1 MGSCRQCQ
9 QKHNTLLH
17 SSNDDVTA
25 NLSTDE
31 QVEPNESVAAFSRQM
46 SKHVLLSTALIEVF
60 NPINKQVEKVRA
72 LLDCGSQSSFI
83 TKSLQRRMSLRTCPM
98 QALNVIGI
106 GNNSSNTVY
115 ESCLTQIKSLNS
127 NYSVTLSCL
136 VLNELTG
143 RLPKTPVDIQA
154 LKIPNSL
161 TLADPEFY
169 KPAPIEVLI
178 GADIFWDI
186 LNSEQLSLGPNNPK
200 LQNSKFGWIIA
211 GPINNYF
218 SKETIHCNHSRIA
231 NPTSNEIHKMLTK
244 FWELEELPQKTVRS
258 QNDIA
263 CEKYFLN
270 TTTRLESGRFCVKLP
285 LKDSPDCLGDSYSQ
299 AKKRFLNL
307 EQRFRRNKE
316 LESKYVEFIREY
328 ADMGH
333 LSESP
338 TLIPNP
344 SYFLCHHAVIKENSE
359 STKLRVVFDG
369 SAPTTSGSSVNG
381 ILMVGPNIQDS
392 LFSILVRARQHK
404 FILTGDIA
412 KMYRQ
417 VQIESSDQNLQLI
430 LWREDESQPIKT
442 LRLSTVTYGTA
453 SASYLSTRCLWQ
465 VGQECGDE
473 IIKNIIQHDF
483 YVDDLITGCDD
494 EDQLKYIQN
503 SVSNALNS
511 ACFPLRKYKTNS
523 KNLFQNLHEINTEHL
538 TISESSSTLGLCWD
552 PSKDAFSFPIEIPL
566 LSDKITK
573 RLILSSSFRIFDP
586 LGLLSPCIIQPK
598 ILH

>member
-31 QVEPNESVAAFSRQM
+31 QVEPNESVASFSRQM

-218 SKETIHCNHSRIA
+218 SKETIHCNHARIA
-231 NPTSNEIHKMLTK
+231 NPTSDEIHKMLTK

-258 QNDIA
+258 QNDFA
-263 CEKYFLN
+263 SEKHFLN

-307 EQRFRRNKE
+307 EKRFRRNKE
-316 LESKYVEFIREY
+316 LKSKYVEFIREY

-369 SAPTTSGSSVNG
+369 SAPTTSGFSVND
-381 ILMVGPNIQDS
+381 ILMVTSPKCT
-392 LFSILVRARQHK
+392 VRFKLR
-404 FILTGDIA
+404 
-412 KMYRQ
+412 
-417 VQIESSDQNLQLI
+417 VQIKTCSSYYG
-430 LWREDESQPIKT
+430 EKMS
-442 LRLSTVTYGTA
+442 LS
-453 SASYLSTRCLWQ
+453 LSKL
-465 VGQECGDE
+465 
-473 IIKNIIQHDF
+473 
-483 YVDDLITGCDD
+483 CD
-494 EDQLKYIQN
+494 
-503 SVSNALNS
+503 
-511 ACFPLRKYKTNS
+511 
-523 KNLFQNLHEINTEHL
+523 
-538 TISESSSTLGLCWD
+538 
-552 PSKDAFSFPIEIPL
+552 
-566 LSDKITK
+566 
-573 RLILSSSFRIFDP
+573 
-586 LGLLSPCIIQPK
+586 
-598 ILH
+598 

>member
-1 MGSCRQCQ
+1 
-9 QKHNTLLH
+9 
-17 SSNDDVTA
+17 
-25 NLSTDE
+25 
-31 QVEPNESVAAFSRQM
+31 M

-83 TKSLQRRMSLRTCPM
+83 TKSLQRRMSLRTCPL
-98 QALNVIGI
+98 QAITVIGI

-143 RLPKTPVDIQA
+143 RLPKTPVDIKA

-218 SKETIHCNHSRIA
+218 SKETIHCNHARIA
-231 NPTSNEIHKMLTK
+231 NPTSDEIHKMLTK

-263 CEKYFLN
+263 CEKHFLN
-270 TTTRLESGRFCVKLP
+270 TTTTRLESGRFCVKLP

-299 AKKRFLNL
+299 TKKRFLNL
-307 EQRFRRNKE
+307 EKRFRRNKE
-316 LESKYVEFIREY
+316 LKRKYVEFIREY

-338 TLIPNP
+338 TPIPNP

-369 SAPTTSGSSVNG
+369 SAPTTSGFSVND
-381 ILMVGPNIQDS
+381 ILMVGPNVQDS

-417 VQIESSDQNLQLI
+417 VQIESSGQNLQLI

-473 IIKNIIQHDF
+473 IIK
-483 YVDDLITGCDD
+483 
-494 EDQLKYIQN
+494 
-503 SVSNALNS
+503 
-511 ACFPLRKYKTNS
+511 
-523 KNLFQNLHEINTEHL
+523 
-538 TISESSSTLGLCWD
+538 ISFSTTFM
-552 PSKDAFSFPIEIPL
+552 SMI
-566 LSDKITK
+566 
-573 RLILSSSFRIFDP
+573 
-586 LGLLSPCIIQPK
+586 
-598 ILH
+598 